1 MVPKIDVAQ
10 TAKAPKVVKPMLAS
24 SLSKV
29 KEAKVKEAK
38 VNEPKVNEP
47 KVKEAKVNEAKV
59 NEAKVKEDGV
69 KEEKIKKPKKA
80 AKIEESAPPPAP
92 TAPPKRIPM
101 KAHRHLRA
109 PIEIRVEVT
118 ARSQSF
124 TTTSRNIALGGI
136 SFESQQQF
144 RVGDLVNVLL
154 YIPVRKD
161 LELLKCASEIVWVED
176 LSGSWMCGA
185 AFRKFAPGDERRL
198 REWLLE
204 SVRAQKA
211 GLTVL
216 PQPADFIDDDD
227 G

>member
-1 MVPKIDVAQ
+1 MAKSAAKKPTTTKEPETKPAMPPSTT
-10 TAKAPKVVKPMLAS
+10 TAAAAEKPL
-24 SLSKV
+24 
-29 KEAKVKEAK
+29 
-38 VNEPKVNEP
+38 
-47 KVKEAKVNEAKV
+47 
-59 NEAKVKEDGV
+59 
-69 KEEKIKKPKKA
+69 PKKA
-80 AKIEESAPPPAP
+80 TAKKAAAKVIEESPPAP
-92 TAPPKRIPM
+92 VLPVAVPPPPSKLH
-101 KAHRHLRA
+101 HRHLRA
-109 PIEIRVEVT
+109 PIEIRVEIT

-154 YIPVRKD
+154 YIPVRKE

-176 LSGSWMCGA
+176 LKGSWMCGA

-211 GLTVL
+211 GLAL
-216 PQPADFIDDDD
+216 SSMPEIDDGPD
-227 G
+227 

>member
-1 MVPKIDVAQ
+1 MGEKSA
-10 TAKAPKVVKPMLAS
+10 AKAKKTKPSAE
-24 SLSKV
+24 
-29 KEAKVKEAK
+29 EAATEQKQPAETT
-38 VNEPKVNEP
+38 
-47 KVKEAKVNEAKV
+47 
-59 NEAKVKEDGV
+59 
-69 KEEKIKKPKKA
+69 
-80 AKIEESAPPPAP
+80 PPAP
-92 TAPPKRIPM
+92 TPPVRGP
-101 KAHRHLRA
+101 RHLRA
-109 PIEIRVEVT
+109 PIEIRVEIT

-154 YIPVRKD
+154 YIPVKKE

-176 LSGSWMCGA
+176 LGGSWMCGS

-211 GLTVL
+211 GLASGIAAT
-216 PQPADFIDDDD
+216 PEPDDDD
-227 G
+227 E

>member
-1 MVPKIDVAQ
+1 MAQ
-10 TAKAPKVVKPMLAS
+10 KSAAKKPTKDPEKKPATTTAAAAEKPAAKKPAAAAKAPP
-24 SLSKV
+24 
-29 KEAKVKEAK
+29 
-38 VNEPKVNEP
+38 
-47 KVKEAKVNEAKV
+47 
-59 NEAKVKEDGV
+59 
-69 KEEKIKKPKKA
+69 A
-80 AKIEESAPPPAP
+80 AETTAPNKPAP
-92 TAPPKRIPM
+92 TSVPTEVPPPPSKT
-101 KAHRHLRA
+101 ARHLRA
-109 PIEIRVEVT
+109 PIEIRVEIT

-144 RVGDLVNVLL
+144 RIGDLVNVLL
-154 YIPVRKD
+154 YIPVRKE

-211 GLTVL
+211 GMAVAAM
-216 PQPADFIDDDD
+216 PSPDVDDADD
-227 G
+227 

>member
-1 MVPKIDVAQ
+1 MVQKSAAAK
-10 TAKAPKVVKPMLAS
+10 TTKAPKVD
-24 SLSKV
+24 
-29 KEAKVKEAK
+29 AKA
-38 VNEPKVNEP
+38 EPKEKAAPKEP
-47 KVKEAKVNEAKV
+47 KEPKE
-59 NEAKVKEDGV
+59 
-69 KEEKIKKPKKA
+69 PKKA
-80 AKIEESAPPPAP
+80 APKKAAAKIDEPLPAPPP
-92 TAPPKRIPM
+92 PPKKKPAL

-144 RVGDLVNVLL
+144 RIGDLVNVLL

-211 GLTVL
+211 GLTAL

>member
-1 MVPKIDVAQ
+1 M
-10 TAKAPKVVKPMLAS
+10 
-24 SLSKV
+24 
-29 KEAKVKEAK
+29 
-38 VNEPKVNEP
+38 
-47 KVKEAKVNEAKV
+47 
-59 NEAKVKEDGV
+59 
-69 KEEKIKKPKKA
+69 
-80 AKIEESAPPPAP
+80 
-92 TAPPKRIPM
+92 
-101 KAHRHLRA
+101 
-109 PIEIRVEVT
+109 
-118 ARSQSF
+118 
-124 TTTSRNIALGGI
+124 
-136 SFESQQQF
+136 
-144 RVGDLVNVLL
+144 
-154 YIPVRKD
+154 RKD

>member
-1 MVPKIDVAQ
+1 MVQKSAA
-10 TAKAPKVVKPMLAS
+10 AKATKA
-24 SLSKV
+24 
-29 KEAKVKEAK
+29 AKATTDKAA
-38 VNEPKVNEP
+38 EPKEP
-47 KVKEAKVNEAKV
+47 
-59 NEAKVKEDGV
+59 
-69 KEEKIKKPKKA
+69 KKPKKTA
-80 AKIEESAPPPAP
+80 AVKIEEPPPPPPPPAP
-92 TAPPKRIPM
+92 RKPAL

-144 RVGDLVNVLL
+144 RIGDLVNVLL

-211 GLTVL
+211 GLTAL